1 MMVEDH
7 ATAST
12 PFSRSPRNAWVG
24 SSKRVGVGSRGLLVR
39 PGRLRGR
46 ISASARIHGAPED
59 TVGKESGSRWRSR
72 IGPREGVPGGRAP
85 AVKVEGAQCPVDKE
99 SLNRCAGGEAC
110 AHQ

>member
-24 SSKRVGVGSRGLLVR
+24 SSKRVWVGPRGLLVR

-59 TVGKESGSRWRSR
+59 SVAWRPVFPGRWAKRVARRRKVDEVANVGVRVETLGRVCWR
-72 IGPREGVPGGRAP
+72 EAP
-85 AVKVEGAQCPVDKE
+85 
-99 SLNRCAGGEAC
+99 
-110 AHQ
+110 